1 MICLFLT
8 TVSQCIRF
16 LLTECLVVRTKLY
29 IFLVSQIG
37 LVSLVFTT
45 DLHTIP
51 DMLKAFQC
59 LDCNCSVLY

>member
-51 DMLKAFQC
+51 DMLKAFPV
-59 LDCNCSVLY
+59 S